1 MKLPYGPHVLSFTLL
16 GLLIFTGLQAYAQQE
31 YTIRGTVT
39 DRDTGETIWGAN
51 VVVPDLKTGVT
62 TNEYGFYSLTL
73 PEGSHRLII
82 SYLGYTSV
90 SQDLVITADTRQDFL
105 LSEEVS
111 QLDEVVVTQNV
122 EKNSIRAPQMSVNTL
137 TARTIKQVPVVL
149 GEPDVI
155 RSILLLPGVS
165 NAGEGASGFNVRG
178 GSADQNLILLD
189 EAIVFNSSHLFGLF
203 SVFNPDAIKDL
214 KLFKGGIPA
223 RYGGRLSSVLDIYQR
238 EGNTKRFKMN
248 GGLGAVSSKLLLE
261 GPLVKDRGSFLLA
274 GRASYAH
281 LFLQAAGEENLAY
294 FYDLNTKVSHR
305 LDDNNQLFLSG
316 YFGRDVFQLSE
327 AFKNQYGNSVANL
340 RWNHL
345 FSDKLFSNLSLIYSD
360 YTYGLE
366 FDAFG
371 FEWESHIIN
380 FNLKYDFRHYLTNRL
395 TLDYGINN
403 IYYHFKPG
411 EIRPNSP
418 DSGIVEDEFTNKYG
432 NEFAAYLDV
441 DHKVS
446 DRLSLRYGLRW
457 SHFNRLGQ
465 HEFKVYED
473 DRPVL
478 YNSVF
483 QIYEG
488 ADPIRIDR
496 FRRGESISKFN
507 NLEPRLSASYLIGE
521 DASFKGS
528 YNRMAQYLHL
538 ITNTNSPTPLD
549 VWAPSGPYLKPQ
561 ILDQYALGFYQD
573 LANQEYSLELEAFYK
588 DIRNRIDFIDGANLI
603 ANEDIEQVIL
613 NGEARAYGLEV
624 LVRKNRG
631 RLKGWIAYT
640 LSRSEQRTPGRTPE
654 EPGINNGNWYRAL
667 FDRPHDISINA
678 SLELSDR
685 WSLGGNFIYQTG
697 IPTNLPVGQ
706 VQQLGLTIPVYEG
719 RNESRLT
726 DYHRLD
732 LSATLTP
739 RRNKDRKWQSE
750 WVFGFYNIY
759 NRRNAASYA
768 FEENPTTGQ
777 NEAIR
782 TAIFGIVPA
791 ISYNFRF

>member
-1 MKLPYGPHVLSFTLL
+1 M
-16 GLLIFTGLQAYAQQE
+16 GLQAYAQQE

-496 FRRGESISKFN
+496 FRRGESISQFN
-507 NLEPRLSASYLIGE
+507 NLEPRLSASYLIGA

-697 IPTNLPVGQ
+697 IPTNLPMGQ